1 MDTIR
6 LSDDGS
12 KPARRRDPNVSLF
25 AHDTP
30 TTPRKNRDQR
40 EPSVD
45 WTGVRYKSPADA
57 LTSGIDYDHVG
68 RTSSARERLGR
79 PDCGMDH
86 DHDSQCFPAYRRN
99 GSNR

>member
-6 LSDDGS
+6 LGDDGS

-30 TTPRKNRDQR
+30 TTPRQDRRDR
-40 EPSVD
+40 TPPVD
-45 WTGVRYKSPADA
+45 WTGQHYKSPADA
-57 LTSGIDYDHVG
+57 LASGIDYDHVG
-68 RTSSARERLGR
+68 RTSSAIERIN
-79 PDCGMDH
+79 
-86 DHDSQCFPAYRRN
+86 RRN